1 MSRRKSYGTTNPIAI
16 ESIHM
21 SQPSTNTSSI
31 FGLSAAMVTPFDKDG
46 NVDLM
51 KTVLHAKTMLAN
63 GCDGVTLFGT
73 TSEGYGISLA
83 DRRAMLTEVAKALPD
98 TARIH
103 AGVIASGI
111 DDAAA
116 LARAAYEDGAC
127 GLLLAPPFFMKGI
140 CDDGLFNW
148 FSAVFDKIGS
158 PLKDVILYHIPGQT
172 AVPISVSLV
181 SRIRAAY
188 PGIVTGIKD
197 SSGDWAST
205 EAYLATHGDIAILV
219 GDERQLPR
227 AMAHGAQGSIC
238 GTANFMPSL
247 LRDIIHGGSDGAA
260 VTKIV
265 EMVVSRPII
274 PAVKV
279 LTAHINGDASFVAP
293 RPPLMPLPD
302 ADALILIEAFD
313 AVMAS
318 A

>member
-1 MSRRKSYGTTNPIAI
+1 
-16 ESIHM
+16 
-21 SQPSTNTSSI
+21 
-31 FGLSAAMVTPFDKDG
+31 MVTPFDKDG

-51 KTVLHAKTMLAN
+51 KTAQHAKTMLTN
-63 GCDGVTLFGT
+63 GCDSVTLFGT
-73 TSEGYGISLA
+73 TGEGFGISLL
-83 DRRAMLTEVAKALPD
+83 DRRAMLTEVVKALPG

-103 AGVIASGI
+103 AGVISSGI
-111 DDAAA
+111 DDAAT
-116 LARAAYEDGAC
+116 LARTAYEDGAC

-148 FSAVFDKIGS
+148 FSAVFDKIGA
-158 PLKDVILYHIPGQT
+158 PLNNVILYHIPGQT

-197 SSGDWAST
+197 SSGDWSST
-205 EAYLATHGDIAILV
+205 EAYLAAHGDIAILV

-238 GTANFMPSL
+238 GTANFMPGL

-265 EMVVSRPII
+265 EMVVSGPVI

-279 LTAHINGDASFVAP
+279 LTAHVNRDSSFVAP
-293 RPPLMPLPD
+293 RPPLVPLPN
-302 ADALILIEAFD
+302 ADALSLVNAFD
-313 AVMAS
+313 AEIAS

>member
-1 MSRRKSYGTTNPIAI
+1 
-16 ESIHM
+16 M
-21 SQPSTNTSSI
+21 SQPTTNTSSI
-31 FGLSAAMVTPFDKDG
+31 FGLSAALVTPFDKDG
-46 NVDLM
+46 NVDLT
-51 KTVLHAKTMLAN
+51 KIAQHATTMLAN

-73 TSEGYGISLA
+73 TGEGYGINLA
-83 DRRAMLTEVAKALPD
+83 DRRAMQTSVASTLPD

-103 AGVIASGI
+103 AGVMASSI
-111 DDAAA
+111 EDAVN
-116 LARAAYEDGAC
+116 LAVTAYEDGAR

-148 FSAVFDKIGS
+148 FSAVFDKIGA

-181 SRIRAAY
+181 SRLRAAY

-197 SSGDWAST
+197 SSGDWGST

-238 GTANFMPSL
+238 GTANFIPGL
-247 LRDIIHGGSDGAA
+247 LRDIIHGGNDGAV

-279 LTAHINGDASFVAP
+279 LTAHINGDASFIAP
-293 RPPLMPLPD
+293 RPPLVALPD
-302 ADALILIEAFD
+302 ADRLVLIDAFEAAL
-313 AVMAS
+313 AS
-318 A
+318 

>member
-1 MSRRKSYGTTNPIAI
+1 
-16 ESIHM
+16 
-21 SQPSTNTSSI
+21 
-31 FGLSAAMVTPFDKDG
+31 MVTPIDKDG
-46 NVDLM
+46 NVDLI
-51 KTVLHAKTMLAN
+51 KTVQHAKTMLTN

-73 TSEGYGISLA
+73 TGEGYGINLS
-83 DRRAMLTEVAKALPD
+83 DRRAMLTEVAKALPS
-98 TARIH
+98 ARIH
-103 AGVIASGI
+103 AGVMASSI
-111 DDAAA
+111 EDAVN
-116 LARAAYEDGAC
+116 LAITAYEDGAR
-127 GLLLAPPFFMKGI
+127 GLLLAPPFFMKGV

-148 FSAVFDKIGS
+148 FSAVFDKIGA

-188 PGIVTGIKD
+188 PGVVTGIKD
-197 SSGDWAST
+197 SSGDWGST
-205 EAYLATHGDIAILV
+205 EAYLAAHGDIAILV

-279 LTAHINGDASFVAP
+279 LTAHVNGDSTFVAP
-293 RPPLMPLPD
+293 RPPLMPLPN
-302 ADALILIEAFD
+302 ADALVLIKAFD
-313 AVMAS
+313 AVIAS